1 MGTAR
6 RWCPRGHGAGA
17 VLALRVRQT
26 RGMPERS
33 FVHEADR
40 ARNDRRPGHCD
51 ALGFEEPSSPCK
63 ICDSLILKRTMA
75 KVGRYEVPED
85 WPVKGEAGRT
95 FNDKLKNGF
104 FSTYMAGEVTV
115 DVRDR
120 GGFESAGPTLPHAT
134 GGEIDHP
141 PYARGDAPFAHLN

>member
-104 FSTYMAGEVTV
+104 FSTYMAGV
-115 DVRDR
+115 DAIR
-120 GGFESAGPTLPHAT
+120 GRRRPASLCARPVMFPSR
-134 GGEIDHP
+134 
-141 PYARGDAPFAHLN
+141 RGDGSSPHHV

>member
-51 ALGFEEPSSPCK
+51 ALGLGESSSPCK
-63 ICDSLILKRTMA
+63 ICDSLIRKRTMA

-95 FNDKLKNGF
+95 FSDKLKNGF
-104 FSTYMAGEVTV
+104 FSTYMAGGVTINFG
-115 DVRDR
+115 DR
-120 GGFESAGPTLPHAT
+120 GAFVDADPIFLHAIGVGLDYT
-134 GGEIDHP
+134 Q
-141 PYARGDAPFAHLN
+141 